1 MRFIDLVI
9 RRLPLSLALI
19 VLLAMT
25 SMQLSAQ
32 SNADSLLSIIR
43 SGKPDEST
51 YNALIWVYVF
61 NQPDSAIHFGNK
73 ALKFCAKSGRDSL
86 VPGIYNR
93 IGVAYDIKSMP
104 DSALY
109 WYGLALKEAKLK
121 KNLKTEAGA
130 LNNIG
135 LIHWNAGATEKA
147 IDHYIRSAEIFE
159 KTGDQVGLANN
170 YNNIGLI
177 LVDDHQYD
185 KSLRYHRQA
194 LQIRTRTMNK
204 YGIAASYANIAQVF
218 LFQDKANLDSAEHY
232 LLLAI
237 PLKIELNDQ
246 FGLARAYN
254 NLAELHL
261 TRKDFGNALQF
272 FIKTLRIQQAIGN
285 SEGYAS
291 TYYNISEVYLK
302 QNDRK
307 TVLAYLDSAETIAE
321 LHNDKALLWKIYR
334 SKART
339 LSKLGRFEEAY
350 PYWLSFTAIKDSL
363 VNAERSL
370 QVEEL
375 ETQYRTAQQ
384 EAELAD
390 KKTALAEAKLKIE
403 NRTKWLIGLAGGL
416 FSFLLLGFGLFQRYK
431 RKSQAE
437 KDAALISE
445 RERGIR
451 AVIEATEDERKRI
464 AKDLHDG
471 IVQSLTGLSLRL
483 QKGFSMLKDVS
494 EEQKS
499 RFLESKT
506 ILDESINEVRNI
518 SHRMMPRALSELGL
532 VPAIA
537 DMLSKSLGSTNV
549 QFEFEHH
556 KVEGQRFDEKIEISL
571 YRICQELINN
581 VIKHSG
587 ATAVSVQLIRTNS
600 HLVLVV
606 EDNGKGFTFD
616 RQNERN
622 GIGLMN
628 ISSRTK
634 AINGELNY
642 QPSPNHGTVATIRIP
657 IP

>member
-1 MRFIDLVI
+1 MRSTGQIVRSFMFGA
-9 RRLPLSLALI
+9 AL
-19 VLLAMT
+19 LLCT
-25 SMQLSAQ
+25 GLLRLSAQ
-32 SNADSLLSIIR
+32 TRPDSLLTVYR
-43 SGKPDEST
+43 SGKANGIT
-51 YNALIWVYVF
+51 YNALALAYVF
-61 NQPDSAIHFGNK
+61 NQPDSAIHFAYK
-73 ALKFCAKSGRDSL
+73 ALKWCEKTGQDSIL
-86 VPGIYNR
+86 SSVYNR
-93 IGVAYDIKSMP
+93 VGVAYDIKSMP

-109 WYGLALKEAKLK
+109 WYDRALQESKRKN
-121 KNLKTEAGA
+121 NLKIEAGA

-135 LIHWNAGATEKA
+135 LIYWNQGATEKA

-159 KTGDQVGLANN
+159 KIGDEVGLANN

-177 LVDDHQYD
+177 LVDDHQFD

-194 LQIRTRTMNK
+194 LQIRIKVKNS

-218 LFQDKANLDSAEHY
+218 LYQNKPNLDSAEHY

-254 NLAELHL
+254 TLADVHL
-261 TRKDFGNALQF
+261 SRTDFDKALEF

-291 TYYNISEVYLK
+291 TYYNIAEVYLK
-302 QNDRK
+302 TNDRK
-307 TVLAYLDSAETIAE
+307 TMLAYLDSAETVAE
-321 LHNDKALLWKIYR
+321 RHNDKALLWKVYW
-334 SKART
+334 SKAKT
-339 LSKLGRFEEAY
+339 LSKLGRYEEAY
-350 PYWLSFTAIKDSL
+350 PYWVSFTAIKDSL

-375 ETQYRTAQQ
+375 ETQYRTAEQ

-390 KKTALAEAKLKIE
+390 KKAALAEARLKIE
-403 NRTKWLIGLAGGL
+403 NRTKWVIGLVSGL
-416 FSFLLLGFGLFQRYK
+416 VMFLLLGFGLFQRYK
-431 RKSQAE
+431 RRSQAE

-483 QKGFSMLKDVS
+483 QKGFSMLNEVS
-494 EEQKS
+494 EEQKT

-537 DMLSKSLGSTNV
+537 DMLNKSLGSTDV

-581 VIKHSG
+581 IIKHSG
-587 ATAVSVQLIRTNS
+587 ATSVSVQLIRTNS

-616 RQNERN
+616 QQNEGS

-642 QPSPNHGTVATIRIP
+642 QPSPNQGTVATIRIP
-657 IP
+657 IK